1 MAKRG
6 RVIFLNRFF
15 YPDHSPTSELLSDVA
30 FALAER
36 GFDVSVV
43 TSRQRYEQAKT
54 KLPARE
60 RVNGVDITRVWTS
73 TWGRLRLVGR
83 SIDYLTFYIAAAW
96 QVWNTARAGDI
107 IVAKTDPP
115 LLSVPMAIV
124 ARMRGASLVNWLQDV
139 FPEVAEALNMG
150 GGIGKIACGA
160 LRPLRN
166 WSLRTAK
173 VNVVVGEDMARRLRA
188 TGIDNVEVI
197 NNWSDGAL
205 ITPMPAS
212 DSKFR
217 KEWVP
222 GDRFVVCYA
231 GNLGR
236 AHDVDTLLS
245 AMTALQERGKKSP
258 SDLAAKIMFVF
269 VGGGA
274 LRAKL
279 EREALE
285 RGLTNFRVRPYQPK
299 ERLGETL
306 AVADVHLVSLN
317 PALEGLI
324 VPSKFYGIAAAGRPT
339 IFIGAKDGE
348 IARLLEEAGC
358 GFTVPP
364 GNSEALVSKILEL
377 ASDQELCATL
387 GKRARHAFDRQWNR
401 KQALTK
407 WEALL
412 HAVSGPDLG
421 ERS

>member
-1 MAKRG
+1 MAKRR
-6 RVIFLNRFF
+6 RVIFVNRFF

-36 GFDVSVV
+36 GFDVTVV
-43 TSRQRYEQAKT
+43 ASRQSYDRAKT
-54 KLPARE
+54 NLPARE
-60 RVNGVDITRVWTS
+60 RVNGVDIARMWTS
-73 TWGRLRLVGR
+73 TWGRRRLVGR
-83 SIDYLTFYIAAAW
+83 SIDYLTFYMAAAW
-96 QVWNTARAGDI
+96 HVWNTARAGAV

-124 ARMRGASLVNWLQDV
+124 AKTRGAYLVNWLQDV
-139 FPEVAEALNMG
+139 FPEVAEALNVG
-150 GGIGKIACGA
+150 GSVGRLASSA

-166 WSLRTAK
+166 WSLRSAK
-173 VNVVVGEDMARRLRA
+173 VNVVVGEAMARRLRA
-188 TGIDNVEVI
+188 MSIDNVEVI
-197 NNWSDGAL
+197 NNWTDGAL

-212 DSKFR
+212 ESEFR
-217 KEWVP
+217 KEWVQ

-245 AMTALQERGKKSP
+245 AMTALQEKGKMLP
-258 SDLAAKIMFVF
+258 SDLSAKIMFVF

-279 EREALE
+279 EREALN
-285 RGLTNFRVRPYQPK
+285 RNLTNFRVRPYQPK
-299 ERLGETL
+299 ELLGETL

-348 IARLLEEAGC
+348 IAHLLAEAGC

-364 GNSEALVSKILEL
+364 GDGEGLANKILEL
-377 ASDQELCATL
+377 AADQQLCATL
-387 GKRARHAFDRQWNR
+387 GARARLGFERQWN
-401 KQALTK
+401 KSQALTK
-407 WEALL
+407 WETLL
-412 HAVSGPDLG
+412 HAVSNPDPG
-421 ERS
+421 KRS

>member
-1 MAKRG
+1 MAKRR

-15 YPDHSPTSELLSDVA
+15 FPDHSATSELLSDLA

-36 GFDVSVV
+36 GFDANVV
-43 TSRQRYEQAKT
+43 TSRQSYERAKT
-54 KLPARE
+54 NLPARE
-60 RVNGVDITRVWTS
+60 GVNGVDIARVWTS
-73 TWGRLRLVGR
+73 RRGRLRLVGR
-83 SIDYLTFYIAAAW
+83 SIDYLTFYLAAAW
-96 QVWNTARAGDI
+96 HVWKAARAGDI

-124 ARMRGASLVNWLQDV
+124 AKMRRAYLVNWLQDV
-139 FPEVAEALNMG
+139 FPEVAEALNVG
-150 GGIGKIACGA
+150 GRVGRIASGA

-166 WSLRTAK
+166 WSLRAAK
-173 VNVVVGEDMARRLRA
+173 VNVVVGEHMARRLRA
-188 TGIDNVEVI
+188 IGIDNVEVI
-197 NNWSDGAL
+197 TNWSDSAIINPL
-205 ITPMPAS
+205 RAS
-212 DSKFR
+212 DSEFR
-217 KEWVP
+217 QDWVP
-222 GDRFVVCYA
+222 GDHFVVCYA

-236 AHDVDTLLS
+236 AHDIDTLLS
-245 AMTALQERGKKSP
+245 AMTLLQERAKNSP

-274 LRAKL
+274 LRARL
-279 EREALE
+279 ECEALK
-285 RGLTNFRVRPYQPK
+285 RKLTNFRVRPYQPK

-348 IARLLEEAGC
+348 IARQLEEFRC
-358 GFTVPP
+358 GFTVVP
-364 GNSEALVSKILEL
+364 GDGETLVNKILEL
-377 ASDQELCATL
+377 ATDKQLCATL
-387 GKRARHAFDRQWNR
+387 GTRARLAFERQWN
-401 KQALTK
+401 KEQALTK

-412 HAVSGPDLG
+412 QAVSEAELG

>member
-1 MAKRG
+1 MAKRR

-43 TSRQRYEQAKT
+43 TSRQSYEQAKT
-54 KLPARE
+54 KLSARE
-60 RVNGVDITRVWTS
+60 IVNGVDITRVWTS
-73 TWGRLRLVGR
+73 AWGRLRLLGR
-83 SIDYLTFYIAAAW
+83 SVDYLTFYMAAAW
-96 QVWNTARAGDI
+96 HVWNTARAGDI
-107 IVAKTDPP
+107 VVAKTDPP
-115 LLSVPMAIV
+115 LLSVPVAIV
-124 ARMRGASLVNWLQDV
+124 TKMRGACLVNWLQDV
-139 FPEVAEALNMG
+139 FPEVAEALNLG
-150 GGIGKIACGA
+150 GGVGKIACGA

-166 WSLRTAK
+166 WSLRAAK
-173 VNVVVGEDMARRLRA
+173 INIVVGEEMAGRLRA
-188 TGIDNVEVI
+188 MGIDNVEVI
-197 NNWSDGAL
+197 NNWSDGTL

-212 DSKFR
+212 ESEFR
-217 KEWVP
+217 KEWVA

-245 AMTALQERGKKSP
+245 AMTALQEQAKKRP

-279 EREALE
+279 EREGLK
-285 RGLTNFRVRPYQPK
+285 RGLTNFRLRPYQPK

-306 AVADVHLVSLN
+306 AVADVHLVSLH

-348 IARLLEEAGC
+348 IAHLLAETGC

-364 GNSEALVSKILEL
+364 GDGEALANKILEL
-377 ASDQELCATL
+377 AADQGLCAAL
-387 GKRARHAFDRQWNR
+387 GKRARLAFERQWN
-401 KQALTK
+401 KSQALTK
-407 WEALL
+407 WETLL
-412 HAVSGPDLG
+412 HAVSNPDLG